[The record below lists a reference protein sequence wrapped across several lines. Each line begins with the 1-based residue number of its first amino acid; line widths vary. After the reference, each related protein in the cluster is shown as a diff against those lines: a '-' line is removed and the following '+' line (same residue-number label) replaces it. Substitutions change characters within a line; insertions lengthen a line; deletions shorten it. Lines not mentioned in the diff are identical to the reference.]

1 MNRILLTCL
10 GLCCLVIYS
19 CKILAPSPEHID
31 KYTLRAQYRQDA
43 CFGRCPV
50 YTLSLYENGLL
61 IYQGERFT
69 DKPGTWYQ
77 LLGRSETE
85 TLISQLDALDFES
98 YPTVFPSQIPDM
110 ALRTVSYTSS
120 SGTQYQSA
128 FKEQAPDEL
137 AVVADRMKEL
147 GDSGSFTVYD
157 GPLDLFGEAP
167 DLDPQEIIVELRA
180 GVNPTEWIINYS
192 KQNVQ
197 YVERLAPNSNYYL
210 ITTDPNL
217 MTADDLIP
225 FLRED
230 PEVVSAQ
237 RNRPVSPRR

>member
-1 MNRILLTCL
+1 MSKLFLTSI
-10 GLCCLVIYS
+10 GLCCLIVSS
-19 CKILAPSPEHID
+19 CRILSPSPEHID

-50 YTLSLYENGLL
+50 YNLSLYENGLL

-85 TLISQLDALDFES
+85 NLISKLDALDFEN
-98 YPTVFPSQIPDM
+98 YPTVFPSQIPDL
-110 ALRTVSYTSS
+110 AQRTVSYINSN
-120 SGTQYQSA
+120 GDRFQSA
-128 FKEQAPDEL
+128 FKEQAPPEL
-137 AVVADRMKEL
+137 VVLADQMQEI
-147 GDSGSFTVYD
+147 GDTGEFTEYE

-167 DLDPQEIIVELRA
+167 DLEPQEIIVELRP
-180 GVNPTEWIINYS
+180 GVNPREWIVNYA
-192 KQNVQ
+192 KQNAQ
-197 YVERLAPNSNYYL
+197 YLERLAPNSNYHL

-217 MTADDLIP
+217 MSAEELIP

-237 RNRPVSPRR
+237 RNRPVSPR